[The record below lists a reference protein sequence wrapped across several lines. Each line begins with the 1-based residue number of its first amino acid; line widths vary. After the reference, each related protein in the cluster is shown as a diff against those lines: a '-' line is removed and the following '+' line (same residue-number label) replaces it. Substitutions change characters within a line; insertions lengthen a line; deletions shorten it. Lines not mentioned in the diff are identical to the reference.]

1 MSDRPAPNAYAS
13 VPFVQSTIRV
23 EQVLALVSWLI
34 MLEKSAGPMVQTRAL
49 AAAAAAARIWF
60 PSLVV
65 VGLASLGLP

>member
-23 EQVLALVSWLI
+23 EQVLALVSRLI
-34 MLEKSAGPMVQTRAL
+34 MLEKSAGPMVQTQAL
-49 AAAAAAARIWF
+49 AAAAAARIWF